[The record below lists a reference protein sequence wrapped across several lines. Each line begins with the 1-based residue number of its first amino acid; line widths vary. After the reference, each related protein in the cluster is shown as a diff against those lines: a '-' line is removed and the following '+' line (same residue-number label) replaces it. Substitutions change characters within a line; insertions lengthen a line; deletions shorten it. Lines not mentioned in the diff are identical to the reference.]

1 MTTATT
7 PRVTGPLRVAPHRSS
22 DATDADTECLDL
34 TDGRRLAFARYGDR
48 AGRPLVV
55 LHGFPGS
62 RLQAAFLDDK
72 ARRAGVC
79 LIAPDRP
86 GFGRSTHAPQRTLCS
101 GARDVARLADHLGH
115 ARFDVMGISCGGAH
129 ALACA
134 HELPQ
139 RVGRVILMAG
149 MGPMDLPA
157 IRDGQLPVLKAM
169 FALARRHPA
178 LVSPMLALDRALYRR
193 DPQRAVKMVAGMLSA
208 PDRRLLADQPRVAEL
223 FGASLAE
230 AYRPGLRGA
239 MREAHLIG
247 SRRDHALSR
256 IEVPVDVHQ
265 GAWDRHVPPAMGR
278 YLAAVLPN
286 ARLHAYDD
294 EGHLSIV
301 WNRFE
306 QAVEAMAR

>member
-1 MTTATT
+1 MTTTT
-7 PRVTGPLRVAPHRSS
+7 TRAFAGPSPAAPRRG
-22 DATDADTECLDL
+22 DAAGDTDTESLDL
-34 TDGRRLAFARYGDR
+34 PDGRRLGFARYGDR
-48 AGRPLVV
+48 AGRPLFV

-86 GFGRSTHAPQRTLCS
+86 GFGLSTHAPQRTLCS
-101 GARDVARLADHLGH
+101 GAGELARLADHLGH

-139 RVGRVILMAG
+139 RVKRVILMAG

-157 IRDGQLPVLKAM
+157 IREGQLPVLKMM

-178 LVSPMLALDRALYRR
+178 LVSPMLALDRWLYRR
-193 DPQRAVKMVAGMLSA
+193 DPQRAVKMVAGMLSD
-208 PDRRLLADQPRVAEL
+208 PDRRLLAGQPRVAEL

-230 AYRPGLRGA
+230 AYRQGLRGA
-239 MREAHLIG
+239 MREAQLIG
-247 SRRDHALSR
+247 SRRDYTLSR

-265 GAWDRHVPPAMGR
+265 GAWDRHVPPAMGH

-306 QAVEAMAR
+306 RAVEAMGR